1 MRTFDAMYSS
11 VSCSRSQSQSRK
23 LREPARLIMAVVGL
37 LEAVYWSVSRTRCSL
52 RHSLRSLLLFVCC
65 RSVLSCA
72 RARTW
77 PKSRELAVWLSH
89 GNRPTFKLYARMSEP
104 QHVAQ
109 GKVREIYST
118 SDPSTLLFVA
128 SDRVSA
134 FDVIMKNVRGNP
146 GAGVYT
152 S

>member
-1 MRTFDAMYSS
+1 
-11 VSCSRSQSQSRK
+11 
-23 LREPARLIMAVVGL
+23 
-37 LEAVYWSVSRTRCSL
+37 
-52 RHSLRSLLLFVCC
+52 
-65 RSVLSCA
+65 
-72 RARTW
+72 
-77 PKSRELAVWLSH
+77 
-89 GNRPTFKLYARMSEP
+89 MSEP